1 MKKVWFVSHYSMPP
15 KYEMRI
21 KTQMY
26 AHNLNKWG
34 YETKIF
40 SASTIHNTDINL
52 IQDKSQFIERKY
64 DDLDFIHIQCKNYSG
79 NGLRRISN
87 MLEFAHKF
95 KRLAC
100 RYEIP
105 DVIVADVNCINYKP
119 IYDFCKAHNIRF
131 YIDMRDLWP
140 MSIVEYYKYSERNPI
155 IQYLYSREK
164 TMYERATG
172 IIFSMEGG
180 KEYIRDKGW
189 ENDIPPDKLYYINNG
204 VDLDSF
210 YSDIENNTVQDDD
223 LDNDTFK
230 VVYAGSVRIANNL
243 KSVVDAAKIIL
254 DRGYT
259 NIQFL
264 IYGSGD
270 DKEELEKFCLENQIT
285 NIKFKGFIEKKYI
298 PYVLR
303 KCDLSILNYK
313 KAKTLKYGGSQNKL
327 FEYMAAGK
335 PVLLTIDMNY
345 NIVTKNN
352 CGITLETPTPES
364 IADGIIKMYDLPEDT
379 RVAMGARAKEAVKE
393 YDFTELSKKL
403 ISIIEGQR

>member
-1 MKKVWFVSHYSMPP
+1 
-15 KYEMRI
+15 
-21 KTQMY
+21 
-26 AHNLNKWG
+26 
-34 YETKIF
+34 
-40 SASTIHNTDINL
+40 
-52 IQDKSQFIERKY
+52 
-64 DDLDFIHIQCKNYSG
+64 
-79 NGLRRISN
+79 
-87 MLEFAHKF
+87 
-95 KRLAC
+95 
-100 RYEIP
+100 
-105 DVIVADVNCINYKP
+105 
-119 IYDFCKAHNIRF
+119 
-131 YIDMRDLWP
+131 MRDLWP
-140 MSIVEYYKYSERNPI
+140 MSIVEYYKYSERNPV

-164 TMYERATG
+164 KMYERATG